1 MGKFDRAEAASKSF
15 GNVGKKDA
23 EKATVIVLQNIS
35 NENLLDN
42 PENGE
47 DVDFTDDLELSMQEN
62 GFTDP
67 IEVTDFEQ
75 EAGKY
80 MILSGHRRRSAGVK
94 VGFTVFPCLVRHFK
108 NRHEVKNYMLSSNA
122 QRDSARD
129 PFLMSKRYK
138 LHEQYLLEMGFKGS
152 IRLEVAKRLGIS
164 VQQADRYNAMNKI
177 ILPIWDMVR
186 AETLGISSVQAMAS
200 HTEEEQNE
208 ILAIIQEAD
217 RAGIMLTREIM
228 KILIDGYRAGKRTWA
243 EITAAEEAKEAE
255 NQESVSVPEP
265 EPDPAPKQK
274 TTESTAEQPRSV
286 SSSEST
292 VKKDPDEISQ
302 AGEPV
307 PAEESGD
314 LPEEDEVSGSEK
326 SPYGLTKSEESLGSP
341 TSSDGIYSSSEKD
354 SVPPKDPEASC
365 ESMPMPTKES
375 RNIEEEWPNLDES
388 ERMQW
393 VLEVYRKNLAA
404 GEQMEFPDHIVF
416 EDQLLVTALEF
427 YIRSREGGA
436 IEPDPEKNLQ
446 KKESVQ
452 PDLPVFKNNDQR
464 KNWLRAYKDWGL
476 WYRDDNIGVEYYKYD
491 FKDGARLIAEVYQ
504 GTGFFHLIGG
514 SKPPKGS
521 YGVGKWTRHEHYCKY
536 PNCETEL
543 VEFLKELQ
551 KK

>member
-1 MGKFDRAEAASKSF
+1 MGKFDKAEAASKSF

-47 DVDFTDDLELSMQEN
+47 DVDFTDDLELSMREN

-186 AETLGISSVQAMAS
+186 AETLGFSSVQAMAS

-217 RAGIMLTREIM
+217 QTGIMLTREIM

-243 EITAAEEAKEAE
+243 EIAAAEEAKEAE
-255 NQESVSVPEP
+255 NQESASVPEP
-265 EPDPAPKQK
+265 APKRK
-274 TTESTAEQPRSV
+274 TTESNTEQPSSVEAV

-292 VKKDPDEISQ
+292 VKKDSDEISQ
-302 AGEPV
+302 VGEPV
-307 PAEESGD
+307 QAEESGD
-314 LPEEDEVSGSEK
+314 LPEKAEVSDSEK
-326 SPYGLTKSEESLGSP
+326 SPYGLTKSEYPEE
-341 TSSDGIYSSSEKD
+341 SSSEKV
-354 SVPPKDPEASC
+354 SVPPPDPEAPYK
-365 ESMPMPTKES
+365 PMSIWTD
-375 RNIEEEWPNLDES
+375 RDIEGKWPNLDEAARRQWILADQRKKMASSMKS
-388 ERMQW
+388 EW
-393 VLEVYRKNLAA
+393 L
-404 GEQMEFPDHIVF
+404 PDFVVF
-416 EDQLLVTALEF
+416 ENKLIVEALEF
-427 YIRSREGGA
+427 YISNLESGV
-436 IEPDPEKNLQ
+436 IELDHERNLQ
-446 KKESVQ
+446 KEESMQ

-464 KNWLRAYKDWGL
+464 TNWLRAYKDWGL

-504 GTGFFHLIGG
+504 GACFFHLVGG
-514 SKPPKGS
+514 SEPPKGS
-521 YGVGKWTRHEHYCKY
+521 YGIGKWSRHEHYCKY
-536 PNCETEL
+536 PNSETEL

>member
-1 MGKFDRAEAASKSF
+1 MGKFDKAGAATKSF
-15 GNVGKKDA
+15 GYVGKKDA

-47 DVDFTDDLELSMQEN
+47 DVDFTDDLELSMREN

-75 EAGKY
+75 EDGKY

-94 VGFTVFPCLVRHFK
+94 VGITVFPCLVRHFK

-138 LHEQYLLEMGFKGS
+138 LHEQYLLEMGFEGS
-152 IRLEVAKRLGIS
+152 VRLEVAKRLGIS

-217 RAGIMLTREIM
+217 RADVMLTRETM

-243 EITAAEEAKEAE
+243 EIADPEEAREVENKE
-255 NQESVSVPEP
+255 SGSEP
-265 EPDPAPKQK
+265 EPAPKQEK
-274 TTESTAEQPRSV
+274 TVNNAEQPPSVETV
-286 SSSEST
+286 SSPEST
-292 VKKDPDEISQ
+292 VQKDSDEKSQ
-302 AGEPV
+302 VGEPV
-307 PAEESGD
+307 QDEESSD
-314 LPEEDEVSGSEK
+314 FSEKEEVQKSENPKESMDKVTDPEE
-326 SPYGLTKSEESLGSP
+326 
-341 TSSDGIYSSSEKD
+341 SSSEKAL
-354 SVPPKDPEASC
+354 VPPQDPEAPY
-365 ESMPMPTKES
+365 ESMPTKEQ
-375 RNIEEEWPNLDES
+375 RNIEEEWPNLDEQAK
-388 ERMQW
+388 MQW
-393 VLEVYRKNLAA
+393 VLEIYRKNLAS
-404 GEQMEFPDHIVF
+404 GEKIDFPDHIVY
-416 EDQLLVTALEF
+416 EDKLLVTALEF
-427 YIRSREGGA
+427 YISSLEGGV
-436 IEPDPEKNLQ
+436 DPEHEQDPQ
-446 KKESVQ
+446 KKESMQ

-476 WYRDDNIGVEYYKYD
+476 WYRDDNINVEYYKYD
-491 FKDGARLIAEVYQ
+491 FKDGARLIAEVYCGDYEQ
-504 GTGFFHLIGG
+504 CFFHLVGG

-521 YGVGKWTRHEHYCKY
+521 YGVGKWTRHEHYCKN

-551 KK
+551 KN